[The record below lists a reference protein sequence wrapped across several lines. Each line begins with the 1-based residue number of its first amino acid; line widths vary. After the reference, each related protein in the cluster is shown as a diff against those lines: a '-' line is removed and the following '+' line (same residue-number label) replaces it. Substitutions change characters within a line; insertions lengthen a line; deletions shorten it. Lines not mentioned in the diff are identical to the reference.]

1 MLGLSRG
8 GTGTTFIGKTCA
20 VKRQP
25 PLAMMGDVTMRKSS
39 TVGLVA
45 IAFALVAGANTANA
59 LGLKECS
66 DKYSAAKTAGTA
78 GTKTFADFQKS
89 DCGPDAKP
97 VAAPS
102 AAAATPAAAT
112 PEKKP
117 RKTKAEKA
125 ADKAAASTQPL
136 STTAVFPTALNAAYK
151 DRKPAKQRMA
161 TCLDQYKANKTTNAN
176 GGLKWIQK
184 GGGYYSQCNRKLKEA
199 KA

>member
-1 MLGLSRG
+1 M
-8 GTGTTFIGKTCA
+8 I
-20 VKRQP
+20 
-25 PLAMMGDVTMRKSS
+25 KSS
-39 TVGLVA
+39 TLSLVA
-45 IAFALVAGANTANA
+45 LGFALVLGANSASA

-89 DCGPDAKP
+89 ECGPDAKP
-97 VAAPS
+97 VAATTA
-102 AAAATPAAAT
+102 AAAATPAPTAAA

-125 ADKAAASTQPL
+125 AEKAAAGPAAAQPL
-136 STTAVFPTALNAAYK
+136 STTAVFPTTLNAAYK

-161 TCLDQYKANKTTNAN
+161 TCLDQYKANKTTNSN

-184 GGGYYSQCNRKLKEA
+184 GGGYYSQCNRKLKEL

>member
-1 MLGLSRG
+1 
-8 GTGTTFIGKTCA
+8 
-20 VKRQP
+20 
-25 PLAMMGDVTMRKSS
+25 MMKSS
-39 TVGLVA
+39 TVGLLALGLA
-45 IAFALVAGANTANA
+45 IVLGTDSASA

-102 AAAATPAAAT
+102 TAAPATAAATPAA
-112 PEKKP
+112 EKKP

-125 ADKAAASTQPL
+125 ADKAAASAQPL
-136 STTAVFPTALNAAYK
+136 STTAVFPTTLNAAYK

-161 TCLDQYKANKTTNAN
+161 TCLDQYKANKTTNGN

>member
-1 MLGLSRG
+1 
-8 GTGTTFIGKTCA
+8 
-20 VKRQP
+20 
-25 PLAMMGDVTMRKSS
+25 MMKSS
-39 TVGLVA
+39 TLSLVA
-45 IAFALVAGANTANA
+45 LGLAFVLGSNTASA

-66 DKYSAAKTAGTA
+66 DKYSAAKVAGSA

-97 VAAPS
+97 LAAP
-102 AAAATPAAAT
+102 AAAAAAPPAPTAAA

-125 ADKAAASTQPL
+125 ADKAAAAAAPPEPL
-136 STTAVFPTALNAAYK
+136 STTAVFPTTLNAAYK

-161 TCLDQYKANKTTNAN
+161 TCLDQYKANKTTNGN